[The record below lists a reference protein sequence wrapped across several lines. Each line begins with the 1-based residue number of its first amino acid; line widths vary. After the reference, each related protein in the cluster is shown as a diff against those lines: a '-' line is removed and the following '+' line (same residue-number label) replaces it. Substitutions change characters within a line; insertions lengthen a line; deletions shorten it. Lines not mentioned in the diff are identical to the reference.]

1 MYLMTLCFL
10 VIFSLNNK
18 VKATEAA
25 NSSGTGFLQICETDE
40 GPGLENNIF
49 SFRVR
54 GVVYEASVGGCTALI
69 EVPAGP
75 VTVEELLDGRRIPTG
90 TFSGRYRVLNIK
102 SSVANSLQA
111 VNLPLR
117 TASVNVRE
125 GSVVNPTVVT
135 FTNTYAV
142 NAVIEICK
150 SEATPIPSG
159 VTGIFNFTVDV
170 LQNTIISVPLGG
182 CSGPIQVNVPVIPA
196 PAVGRGD
203 VIVTELGREG
213 FTLESVLVTSSNS
226 NFGNPLNEFVSG
238 VGVSNTNPAC
248 INERR
253 DLVTNAVVPNFA
265 LPANCF
271 FTNQGGGYASVDIV
285 EGGAASQTRI
295 IFFNRATRTRRT
307 AFDYDGDARA
317 DISVFRPSTNRWYE
331 LLSSYLSVAEQ
342 TFGLSGDIV
351 APADYD
357 GDGKTDIGIFR
368 PASGNWWYLSS
379 VDNIQK
385 SVQWGQNGDIPRPS
399 DFDGDGR
406 ADFVL
411 YRPADNT
418 WYRLSSGTGEIS
430 ITRFGIADDKP
441 VVGDFDGDGKSDL
454 AVFRPATGNWWY
466 LASLDGSQRATKW
479 GLSIDTPVPAD
490 YDGDTKTDFAVYR
503 AAEGVWYI
511 RNSRNDSIST
521 TKFGLPEDAPVPA
534 DYDGDG
540 RADIAVYRPSE
551 GTWYLLQSGQGFSAL
566 RLGTTTDIPT
576 PNAFIVK
583 PLPVN

>member
-1 MYLMTLCFL
+1 MTICVL
-10 VIFSLNNK
+10 VLLSLHNE
-18 VKATEAA
+18 VTSTEAA
-25 NSSGTGFLQICETDE
+25 NGGGTGIVQICKNAE
-40 GPGLENNIF
+40 GPGLENHVF
-49 SFRVR
+49 SFRMRAVI
-54 GVVYEASVGGCTALI
+54 YEAVVGGCTAPI

-75 VTVEELLDGRRIPTG
+75 VTVEELLDGRRLPTG
-90 TFSGRYRVLNIK
+90 TFSGRFRLLNVK
-102 SSVANSLQA
+102 SSVHNSIQS
-111 VNLPLR
+111 VHLPLR
-117 TASVNVRE
+117 TAVVNVRE
-125 GSVVNPTVVT
+125 GSVANQTIVT
-135 FTNTYAV
+135 FTNTFAV
-142 NAVIEICK
+142 NTVINICK

-159 VTGIFNFTVDV
+159 IKGFFNFTVDV
-170 LQNTIISVPLGG
+170 LQNTVIEVPLGE
-182 CSGPIQVNVPVIPA
+182 CSGPIQVNVPLTTA
-196 PAVGRGD
+196 FFVGQGD
-203 VIVTELGREG
+203 IIVTELGREG
-213 FTLESVLVTSSNS
+213 FALESVLATSMGTSSPNS
-226 NFGNPLNEFVSG
+226 LLNEFVSG
-238 VGVSNTNPAC
+238 VGINNINPAC
-248 INERR
+248 IDERR
-253 DLVTNAVVPNFA
+253 DLITNAVIPNFA

-271 FTNQGGGYASVDIV
+271 FANPGGGYASVDIV
-285 EGGAASQTRI
+285 EGGTASQTNI

-331 LLSSYLSVAEQ
+331 LLSSDLSVAEQ
-342 TFGLSGDIV
+342 TFGLSGDVI

-368 PASGNWWYLSS
+368 PSSGDWWYLSS

-385 SVQWGQNGDIPRPS
+385 SVRWGQSGDIPRPG

-411 YRPADNT
+411 YRPTDNT
-418 WYRLSSGTGEIS
+418 WYRLSSGTGEIL
-430 ITRFGIADDKP
+430 ITRFGIDGDKP
-441 VVGDFDGDGKSDL
+441 VTGDFDGDGKSDL
-454 AVFRPATGNWWY
+454 AIFRPATGEWWY

-511 RNSRNDSIST
+511 RNSRNNSISI
-521 TKFGLPEDAPVPA
+521 TKFGLPEDEPVPA

-551 GTWYLLQSGQGFSAL
+551 GTWYLLQSGQGFSAV
-566 RLGTTTDIPT
+566 RLGISTDIPT